1 MTQDQLYG
9 YIEKNLPKYIY
20 LTGKTCTGKS
30 TFANKLVEN
39 LNYSTIELD
48 KIVRNFVI
56 KKFDLS
62 DEGNAFGGIYG
73 RRDKLDWINSFVRVV
88 QEEITKEKANSTGII
103 IEGAVSNVVTIKE
116 MFSDVGDFEFIYF
129 HPQYLKNYIRNIKN
143 RFSLSDKNNNAGLPT
158 PFWNLIDPKDFEK
171 FCIDKIITSNL
182 EKAISEYASFS
193 KNKSEERLK
202 YFSDNFINI
211 KVVNT

>member
-1 MTQDQLYG
+1 MTQDQLYE
-9 YIEKNLPKYIY
+9 YIDKNLPKYIY

-39 LNYSTIELD
+39 FNYSAIELD
-48 KIVRNFVI
+48 KIVRNSVI

-62 DEGNAFGGIYG
+62 DEGNAFGEIYG
-73 RRDKLDWINSFVRVV
+73 RRDKLNWINSFVKAV
-88 QEEITKEKANSTGII
+88 QEEITKKKANSTGII

-116 MFSDVGDFEFIYF
+116 LFSDVAEFEFIYF
-129 HPQYLKNYIRNIKN
+129 HPQHLKNYIRNIKS
-143 RFSLSDKNNNAGLPT
+143 RFSLSDKNNNAGLPI

-182 EKAISEYASFS
+182 EEAISEYALFS
-193 KNKSEERLK
+193 KKKSEERLK
-202 YFSDNFINI
+202 YFSENFTNI